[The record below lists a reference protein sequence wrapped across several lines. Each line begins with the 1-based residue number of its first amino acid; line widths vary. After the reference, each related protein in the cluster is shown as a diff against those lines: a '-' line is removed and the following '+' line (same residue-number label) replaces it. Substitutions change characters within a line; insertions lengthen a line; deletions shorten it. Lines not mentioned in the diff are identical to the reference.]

1 MNLLLISIDSLRLDF
16 VSRTGLRVSTPR
28 FDASTRDFGFYDRL
42 FSVSSAT
49 RPVHS
54 TLFTGLYP
62 FEHGVL
68 GQRSPLMRPQIPH
81 LFDLFQRQGAR
92 VGGFSEA
99 RDIFSGLTFAEGF
112 EPLDPTSATG
122 LRQLYPFLQR
132 AIRQQTFLFLHYWSV
147 HTPYGAADGQAFGEI
162 GQLLA
167 TGQISQVQNYY
178 TRAVETLF
186 EEKIAP
192 LLALLP
198 LDQWAIFIF
207 SDHGESWTN
216 EEPYHGQT
224 LRNSVL
230 RIPLFYHIPFTG
242 NPPLSP
248 PLLSLIDLFPTL
260 VSLFDLPLDYN
271 GFGWD
276 IRSKERPER
285 YLAQIHPTVGPDDL
299 GEASPSVPIIGESA
313 PGHQWALFDSLR
325 KFTFDEGRQRGKL
338 ERTMS
343 EEPLVEEGAQEHYL
357 QLFREMESRSSS
369 SKMPHAKAS
378 RSQEDLLDSRLRDL
392 GYLD

>member
-16 VSRTGLRVSTPR
+16 VSRISRCVSTPR
-28 FDASTRDFGFYDRL
+28 FDTAARNFGFFDRL

-68 GQRSPLMRPQIPH
+68 GQRSPLIHPQIPH
-81 LFDLFQRQGAR
+81 LFGLFQRQGVE

-99 RDIFSGLTFAEGF
+99 RDIFSGLAFAEGF
-112 EPLDPTSATG
+112 EPLEPTPAVG
-122 LRQLYPFLQR
+122 LRQLYSFLQR
-132 AIRQQTFLFLHYWSV
+132 ENRRQTFLFLHYWSV

-167 TGQISQVQNYY
+167 AGRVSQVQNYY
-178 TRAVETLF
+178 TRAVESLF

-192 LLALLP
+192 LLAFLP
-198 LDQWAIFIF
+198 LDQWAIFII

-242 NPPLSP
+242 NPPLNA
-248 PLLSLIDLFPTL
+248 PLLSIIDLFPTI
-260 VSLFDLPLDYN
+260 VTLFDLPLDYE
-271 GFGWD
+271 GFGMD
-276 IRSKERPER
+276 IRSPASRRRKCVWRKLSRAP
-285 YLAQIHPTVGPDDL
+285 VGP
-299 GEASPSVPIIGESA
+299 I
-313 PGHQWALFDSLR
+313 
-325 KFTFDEGRQRGKL
+325 
-338 ERTMS
+338 
-343 EEPLVEEGAQEHYL
+343 
-357 QLFREMESRSSS
+357 RSSAEI
-369 SKMPHAKAS
+369 H
-378 RSQEDLLDSRLRDL
+378 L
-392 GYLD
+392 

>member
-16 VSRTGLRVSTPR
+16 VSRTGRRVSTPN
-28 FDASTRDFGFYDRL
+28 FDASTRGFGFYDRL

-81 LFDLFQRQGAR
+81 LFDLFHHQGAR
-92 VGGFSEA
+92 AGGFSEA
-99 RDIFSGLTFAEGF
+99 RDIFSGLAFAAGF
-112 EPLDPTSATG
+112 EPLEPTPATG
-122 LRQLYPFLQR
+122 LRQLSSFLHR
-132 AIRQQTFLFLHYWSV
+132 ATRQQALLFLHYWSV
-147 HTPYGAADGQAFGEI
+147 HTPYGAEDGQAFGEI
-162 GQLLA
+162 GQHLA
-167 TGQISQVQNYY
+167 AGRVSQVQNYY

-207 SDHGESWTN
+207 SDHGESWTH

-230 RIPLFYHIPFTG
+230 RVPLFYHIPFTG
-242 NPPLSP
+242 NPPLLP
-248 PLLSLIDLFPTL
+248 PLLSIIDLFPTL
-260 VSLFDLPLDYN
+260 VSLFGLPVDYK
-271 GFGWD
+271 GFGVD
-276 IRSKERPER
+276 IRSKERPLR
-285 YLAQIHPTVGPDDL
+285 YLAQIHPTVGHDDL
-299 GEASPSVPIIGESA
+299 GETSPSVPLIGESL
-313 PGHQWALFDSLR
+313 PGRQWALFDPLR
-325 KFTFDEGRQRGKL
+325 KFTFDEDRQRGKL

-343 EEPLVEEGAQEHYL
+343 EEPLIEAGAQEHYL
-357 QLFREMESRSSS
+357 QLFREMESRSSVCE
-369 SKMPHAKAS
+369 MPRARAS
-378 RSQEDLLDSRLRDL
+378 RSQEDLLDRRLRDL